1 MRHIPLALP
10 NGLMTRSGF
19 EPNSLRVDLCC
30 EVILVLATCG
40 GGGVWLGI
48 SFWVCSR
55 KSVRLVDFGS
65 VSFQVEGL

>member
-30 EVILVLATCG
+30 EVILVLATGGG
-40 GGGVWLGI
+40 GGGVVGDTFLGL
-48 SFWVCSR
+48 FKEKC
-55 KSVRLVDFGS
+55 
-65 VSFQVEGL
+65 